1 MADIE
6 HWERVAQ
13 GIPSWHDRSQIIAKH
28 IPTGSTV
35 LDIGAGAQTL
45 EQYLTPECEYQPCD
59 IIAGL
64 DVLFCDFNTG
74 DWSAIEQTYDY
85 VVCAGVLEYVENLPA
100 FLKTVCEFF
109 THEILVSY
117 NPFRP
122 GIECPEGW
130 VNRFTQAELEE
141 LFDAA
146 GLGWAQV
153 DEWQDQLIYRGRK
166 L

>member
-1 MADIE
+1 
-6 HWERVAQ
+6 
-13 GIPSWHDRSQIIAKH
+13 
-28 IPTGSTV
+28 
-35 LDIGAGAQTL
+35 
-45 EQYLTPECEYQPCD
+45 
-59 IIAGL
+59 
-64 DVLFCDFNTG
+64 
-74 DWSAIEQTYDY
+74 
-85 VVCAGVLEYVENLPA
+85 
-100 FLKTVCEFF
+100 VCEFF